1 MKLRSESTLA
11 EVADCLTDIG
21 EAATLAQL
29 QANAYLV
36 VFPWVDTGAFGYDTA
51 RLFEGDESGELSA
64 HEVRETVKA
73 RAAVRESLSR
83 EEAFL
88 LPVNAKHPA
97 TERLSLGR
105 ARDNDLVVNSSSVS
119 KLHAWLIKGGTT
131 GWALRD
137 NGSTNGTTH
146 NDEPLAPQAEVSLS
160 FGDTLGI
167 GGVEALFCDA
177 RGVLELVAQRF

>member
-105 ARDNDLVVNSSSVS
+105 ARDNDLVVNIVRDK
-119 KLHAWLIKGGTT
+119 KLTNMRAS
-131 GWALRD
+131 
-137 NGSTNGTTH
+137 GSDENYKIAPPRPMSLEEAIAFI
-146 NDEPLAPQAEVSLS
+146 ND
-160 FGDTLGI
+160 D
-167 GGVEALFCDA
+167 
-177 RGVLELVAQRF
+177 ELVEVTPKTVRLRKYYLREEERKQAAKRAAAAVS